1 VKKAIKSTIYY
12 ILLGAGLV
20 LMIFAGW
27 KFADL
32 KNSEKAIEYEVEEAP
47 VEDLSFMD
55 DLEGNYS
62 FSLKAGEEV
71 SYSTAVVKL
80 IATHM
85 YQVTRMTVYGPM
97 HYSFEVTGG
106 KSLYSEEMG
115 EGTAS
120 YKPELDKTM
129 LHFEKENVVC
139 ELSK

>member
-1 VKKAIKSTIYY
+1 MKKATKSTIYY
-12 ILLGAGLV
+12 ILLGIGLI

-27 KFADL
+27 KYADL
-32 KNSEKAIEYEVEEAP
+32 KNPEKADEQNVEESP
-47 VEDLSFMD
+47 VEDLSFMEN
-55 DLEGNYS
+55 LEGNYS
-62 FSLKAGEEV
+62 FSLKAGDEV

-80 IATHM
+80 IAAHM

-97 HYSFEVTGG
+97 HYSFEITEG